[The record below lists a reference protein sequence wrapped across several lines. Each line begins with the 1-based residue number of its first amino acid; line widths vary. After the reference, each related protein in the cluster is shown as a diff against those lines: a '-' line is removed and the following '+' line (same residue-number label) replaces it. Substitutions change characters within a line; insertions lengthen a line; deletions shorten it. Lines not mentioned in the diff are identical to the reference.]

1 VGPSIRGVVDQRG
14 RRASLGVWAA
24 IVAASL
30 VALPASAW
38 SRGVPDSFADLVERL
53 SPAVVNI
60 STTQNVSRGGRDV
73 PTPQFPPGSP
83 FEKFFEEFFERHQ
96 SEQAPTRRV
105 TSLGSGFIIDAAGI
119 IITNNHVIAE
129 ADEVTVILSDDTE
142 LAAEILG
149 RDEHTD
155 LAVLKV
161 DAGRALPSVAWGNSE
176 TARVGDWVLAIGNP
190 FGLGGSVTAGIISAR
205 GRNINAGLYDD
216 FIQTDAPINRGNSG
230 GPLFNMEGKVIG
242 INSAIFSPSGGSI
255 GIGFSIPVSLAR
267 PVLEQLAA
275 YGRVRRG
282 WLGVRIQTVTE
293 EIAEG
298 LGLDEARGALVASI
312 IDEADPAYGRIEPGD
327 IILAFDR
334 KPITDVRSLSR
345 AVADTPVGKTVDVEL
360 WRRGELQ
367 TITVTVSELTEPK
380 ELAAI
385 QSSQPET
392 AEVLGMSLAAITDEL
407 REKYDL
413 SEDVEGVVVTA
424 VDVDSSAAE
433 QRIQPGD
440 VVTEVSQD
448 EVQTPRELV
457 AKVREVEESNR
468 KSVVLTLT
476 RGGELRFVALRLD
489 RG

>member
-1 VGPSIRGVVDQRG
+1 MGLSIRGVAGERG
-14 RRASLGVWAA
+14 RPASWGVSAVL
-24 IVAASL
+24 VAASL
-30 VALPASAW
+30 ILLPASAW
-38 SRGVPDSFADLVERL
+38 SRGAPDSFADLVERL

-60 STTQNVSRGGRDV
+60 STTQNVTRRRGDV

-83 FEKFFEEFFERHQ
+83 FEEFFKDFFERQQ
-96 SEQAPTRRV
+96 SEQAPKRRV

-129 ADEVTVILSDDTE
+129 ADEVTVILSDDTKLE
-142 LAAEILG
+142 AEILG
-149 RDEHTD
+149 RDERTD

-161 DAGRALPSVAWGNSE
+161 DAGRTLPSVSWGDSE
-176 TARVGDWVLAIGNP
+176 AARVGDWVLAIGNP

-205 GRNINAGLYDD
+205 GRNINAGPYDD

-230 GPLFNMEGKVIG
+230 GPLFDMEGRVIG

-255 GIGFSIPVSLAR
+255 GIGFSIPSSLAR
-267 PVLEQLAA
+267 PVVEQLTV

-293 EIAEG
+293 DIAEG

-312 IDEADPAYGRIEPGD
+312 IDKDDPAHGRIEPGD

-367 TITVTVSELTEPK
+367 TITVTISELTESK
-380 ELAAI
+380 ELAAL

-392 AEVLGMSLAAITDEL
+392 GEVLGMSLAAITDEL
-407 REKYDL
+407 REEYDIA
-413 SEDVEGVVVTA
+413 EDVEGVVVTA
-424 VDVDSSAAE
+424 VDADSNAAE

-448 EVQTPRELV
+448 EVRTPRELIE
-457 AKVREVEESNR
+457 KVREVEESNR

-476 RGGELRFVALRLD
+476 HGGELRFVAVRID

>member
-1 VGPSIRGVVDQRG
+1 MRPSIRGVVDQRG
-14 RRASLGVWAA
+14 RRVSLGVWAA
-24 IVAASL
+24 IIAASL

-38 SRGVPDSFADLVERL
+38 SRGAPDSFADLVERL

-60 STTQNVSRGGRDV
+60 STTQNVSRGRGEV

-83 FEKFFEEFFERHQ
+83 FEEFFEEFFERQQ

-149 RDEHTD
+149 RDERTD

-205 GRNINAGLYDD
+205 GRNINAGPYDD

-230 GPLFNMEGKVIG
+230 GPLFDMEGKVIG

-312 IDEADPAYGRIEPGD
+312 IDEADPAHGRIEPGD

-385 QSSQPET
+385 QSSQLET

-407 REKYDL
+407 RETYDL
-413 SEDVEGVVVTA
+413 SEDVQGVVVTA
-424 VDVDSSAAE
+424 VDEDSSAAE

-448 EVQTPRELV
+448 EVRTPRELV

-476 RGGELRFVALRLD
+476 HGGELRFVALRLN